1 MYCSRSC
8 AARSNSGVGGSLRRT
23 CSSVAELVDVMDSLG
38 EDPNDV
44 VAGLRLEVIA
54 RADFAFSLEL
64 FEVF

>member
-1 MYCSRSC
+1 
-8 AARSNSGVGGSLRRT
+8 
-23 CSSVAELVDVMDSLG
+23 MDSLG